1 MSQHPI
7 TIQNVNTTVDGR
19 LLQADSKLIRLAE
32 NIGEFLK
39 DGQLKRPSA
48 WRDLVSYGAYE
59 PFVGAAQTTN
69 IFRGTLGEQSGL
81 ANWTKVEDSRRATGQ
96 AAAVDA
102 CTYNPIT
109 YDWAVESL
117 SYTGFRRS
125 WKSPV
130 ICLRDFYTANK
141 AKEQLA
147 MILKAGG
154 QVVDDTRTVFQRET
168 YMWFASLA
176 GHCAV
181 MTDGFLDFLDSADTR
196 FTFDPFVAD
205 GDGDQVVTF
214 NASLLGR
221 ISALNWT
228 YIDYVKQW
236 LQDTAPTGAVGSDS
250 GQSVFLA
257 MLDKNEFEN
266 MVYNDANLRE
276 DFRHAAPQ
284 KLIDGFD
291 MGFKVYRGV
300 AIGHDPQQP
309 RWALK
314 SITPA
319 NGNVPAKAVLKRVNP
334 RRHGRAGSIG
344 LIPEVNPAYLNAEFG
359 TIIFFLKDVYQI
371 LVPRVMSSLGSGTSF
386 GADLGFNGDW
396 KWVNNRD
403 MDKNVLGEI
412 GYFFARFEYY
422 PKPGDNAA
430 NAVVLLYRRCP
441 GTLVT
446 ACGKDT
452 NDTVEID
459 QPVAATSVV
468 GIDDDDLGVAT
479 QFAVTMPEP
488 VEVALG
494 TPVTLTDASNETIAG
509 YIAATVAAPVYTVIA
524 AAANASFGT
533 GAITMKLT

>member
-59 PFVGAAQTTN
+59 PFVGESQVTN

-81 ANWTKVEDSRRATGQ
+81 QNWSKVEASRRAAGQ
-96 AAAVDA
+96 TAAVDS

-168 YMWFASLA
+168 YMWFSKLA
-176 GHCAV
+176 GRFAV
-181 MTDGFLDFLDSADTR
+181 MTDGFADFLDSDATR
-196 FTFDPFVAD
+196 VDFDPFVAD
-205 GDGDQVVTF
+205 ADGDQVAKF
-214 NASLLGR
+214 DASLLGR
-221 ISALNWT
+221 VSALNWT
-228 YIDYVKQW
+228 YLDYVKQW
-236 LQDTAPTGAVGSDS
+236 MQDSAAAGAIGSDS

-291 MGFKVYRGV
+291 MGFKVYRGI
-300 AIGHDPQQP
+300 ALGHDPQQP

-314 SITPA
+314 SVVD
-319 NGNVPAKAVLKRVNP
+319 GKAVLKRVNP

-371 LVPRVMSSLGSGTSF
+371 LVPKVITSLGSGTEF
-386 GADLGFNGDW
+386 GGDLGFNGDW
-396 KWVNNRD
+396 KWINNRD

-430 NAVVLLYRRCP
+430 NAVVLIYRRCP
-441 GTLVT
+441 GTIVT
-446 ACGKDT
+446 SCAKDT

-459 QPVAATSVV
+459 EAVEVTSIAAVDGNTEAWV
-468 GIDDDDLGVAT
+468 
-479 QFAVTMPEP
+479 VTMPKP
-488 VEVALG
+488 IEVGVG
-494 TPVTLTDASNETIAG
+494 TPVTLTEGEDTILG
-509 YIAATVAAPVYTVIA
+509 YIASTVSAPVYTVVSDSA
-524 AAANASFGT
+524 KPAGFDLSGT
-533 GAITMKLT
+533 VTIKLT